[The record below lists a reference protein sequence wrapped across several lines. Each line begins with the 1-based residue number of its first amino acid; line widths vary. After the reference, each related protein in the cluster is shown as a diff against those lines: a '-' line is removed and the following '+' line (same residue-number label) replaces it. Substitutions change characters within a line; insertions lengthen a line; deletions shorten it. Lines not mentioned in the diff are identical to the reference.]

1 MIASTTRW
9 SRPSGGWEPDMNL
22 SQTSRWALAL
32 AQNAETERVIRSI
45 EIALGIHIPGH
56 QGWTAWYDAAARGEW
71 R

>member
-1 MIASTTRW
+1 
-9 SRPSGGWEPDMNL
+9 MNL